1 MLLPWSFTVIYH
13 LAVQPMDA
21 AHRPRTRLRM
31 LRCWLVFLLTLGL
44 VLAGPAQARAPGPQQ
59 NIPPAKVRDLQQI
72 RTSKVLRVLVNQ
84 SRNSSGEVKG
94 EPVGIE
100 YYRLRAL
107 EHYLNART
115 DDDQQ
120 IQLKLI
126 PRAKEQLLGALA
138 RGEGDLAAPGE
149 LLDPSTVRGV
159 SSSAPILDQVP
170 LMLVGRKGERSFSKV
185 EQLSGR
191 TVALTSAS
199 AAGPM
204 IQQVNQQLALRKRPP
219 IKVEWVDS
227 TLAVEDVLEMV
238 QAGIYHL
245 TVVEQ
250 PIARRWARVMP
261 RLRLDSRVHLGRRK
275 PCAGM
280 WGVMRR
286 NCWRRSITSCKVTAR
301 LTTRMP
307 RSSASTAVSIG
318 CTTRWPAG
326 PPAPGLGAGGAA
338 EAWSGAADR
347 LAQPGCAGLQGVD
360 AQPGCTRHRWCPWPD
375 ADHPFGRPARGVS
388 NTATVDG
395 NVQASARYL
404 ALIRRK
410 FFASA
415 KINERERM
423 AFVLAAYNLGPERVQ
438 AMRAEARRRGLNG
451 NQWFFQT
458 ERIAMEQV
466 GMGPV
471 NFVNSVNKYYLA
483 FNRER
488 VTLERVAKR

>member
-1 MLLPWSFTVIYH
+1 M
-13 LAVQPMDA
+13 Q
-21 AHRPRTRLRM
+21 
-31 LRCWLVFLLTLGL
+31 RCWLIFLLTLGL
-44 VLAGPAQARAPGPQQ
+44 TLTGPAHARAPGPQQ
-59 NIPPAKVRDLQQI
+59 SIPPTKVRDLQQI
-72 RTSKVLRVLVNQ
+72 RTSQVLRVLVNQ

-107 EHYLNART
+107 EHYLNARAA
-115 DDDQQ
+115 DGQE

-149 LLDPSTVRGV
+149 LLDLGVVRGV
-159 SSSAPILDQVP
+159 SSSAPVLDQVP
-170 LMLVGRKGERSFSKV
+170 LLLVGRKGERSFSHV

-199 AAGPM
+199 AAGPL
-204 IQQVNQQLALRKRPP
+204 IQQVNQQLALRKRAP

-261 RLRLDSRVHLGRRK
+261 RLRLDSRVKMGAPQAMRWYVRPDAPQLLATVDRFLQGYRAPDNQDAAFERIYRRQYRVHD
-275 PCAGM
+275 PLAS
-280 WGVMRR
+280 R
-286 NCWRRSITSCKVTAR
+286 NRQR
-301 LTTRMP
+301 LTALR
-307 RSSASTAVSIG
+307 AVLQKHGEAQQIDWLNLAALAFKESTLD
-318 CTTRWPAG
+318 PAARG
-326 PPAPGLGAGGAA
+326 TGGAHGLMQITP
-338 EAWSGAADR
+338 SAAQR
-347 LAQPGCAGLQGVD
+347 V
-360 AQPGCTRHRWCPWPD
+360 
-375 ADHPFGRPARGVS
+375 GVS

-415 KINERERM
+415 RINERERM

-451 NQWFFQT
+451 DQWFFQT

-471 NFVNSVNKYYLA
+471 NFVNSVNKYFVA

-488 VTLERVAKR
+488 AALERVAKR

>member
-1 MLLPWSFTVIYH
+1 M
-13 LAVQPMDA
+13 Q
-21 AHRPRTRLRM
+21 
-31 LRCWLVFLLTLGL
+31 RCWLIFLLTLGL
-44 VLAGPAQARAPGPQQ
+44 AFAGPAQARSPGPQQ
-59 NIPPAKVRDLQQI
+59 NIPPAKVRDLAQI

-107 EHYLNART
+107 EHFLNART
-115 DDDQQ
+115 ADDQQ

-149 LLDPSTVRGV
+149 LLDPTTVSGV
-159 SSSAPILDQVP
+159 RSSAPILDQVP

-199 AAGPM
+199 AAGPL

-261 RLRLDSRVHLGRRK
+261 RLRLDSRVR
-275 PCAGM
+275 
-280 WGVMRR
+280 
-286 NCWRRSITSCKVTAR
+286 
-301 LTTRMP
+301 
-307 RSSASTAVSIG
+307 
-318 CTTRWPAG
+318 
-326 PPAPGLGAGGAA
+326 LGA
-338 EAWSGAADR
+338 
-347 LAQPGCAGLQGVD
+347 P
-360 AQPGCTRHRWCPWPD
+360 
-375 ADHPFGRPARGVS
+375 
-388 NTATVDG
+388 
-395 NVQASARYL
+395 
-404 ALIRRK
+404 
-410 FFASA
+410 
-415 KINERERM
+415 
-423 AFVLAAYNLGPERVQ
+423 Q
-438 AMRAEARRRGLNG
+438 AMRWYVGGSAAIAGRSRSLSARLPRAR
-451 NQWFFQT
+451 
-458 ERIAMEQV
+458 
-466 GMGPV
+466 
-471 NFVNSVNKYYLA
+471 
-483 FNRER
+483 
-488 VTLERVAKR
+488 